1 MNQAKIAQMAAMK
14 LKREKLMAMIR
25 KSMRMMMMMM
35 MMMMNF
41 LVFGKAALK
50 RGNKVYIHE
59 EKKETRNFKP
69 VRNSMQ

>member
-1 MNQAKIAQMAAMK
+1 MSQAKIAQMAAMK

-35 MMMMNF
+35 NI
-41 LVFGKAALK
+41 LVFGKADLK

>member
-1 MNQAKIAQMAAMK
+1 MAAMK

-25 KSMRMMMMMM
+25 KSMRMMMM

>member
-25 KSMRMMMMMM
+25 KSMRMMMM

>member
-1 MNQAKIAQMAAMK
+1 MNQAKIAQIAAMK

>member
-1 MNQAKIAQMAAMK
+1 MAAMK

-35 MMMMNF
+35 MMNF

-50 RGNKVYIHE
+50 RGNRVYIHE

>member
-1 MNQAKIAQMAAMK
+1 MAAMK
-14 LKREKLMAMIR
+14 LKREKLIAMIR
-25 KSMRMMMMMM
+25 KSMRMMMMM

-50 RGNKVYIHE
+50 RGNRVYIHE

>member
-1 MNQAKIAQMAAMK
+1 MAAIK

-35 MMMMNF
+35 MMMNF

-50 RGNKVYIHE
+50 RGNRVYIHE

>member
-35 MMMMNF
+35 MMNF

-50 RGNKVYIHE
+50 RGNRVYSHE

>member
-1 MNQAKIAQMAAMK
+1 MAAMK

-35 MMMMNF
+35 MMMNF

-50 RGNKVYIHE
+50 RGNRVYIHE

>member
-35 MMMMNF
+35 MMNF

-50 RGNKVYIHE
+50 RGNRVYIHE

>member
-35 MMMMNF
+35 MMMNF

-50 RGNKVYIHE
+50 RGNRVYIHE

>member
-1 MNQAKIAQMAAMK
+1 MSQAKIAQMAAMK

-35 MMMMNF
+35 MMMNF

-50 RGNKVYIHE
+50 RGNRVYIHE